1 MLRLK
6 NIKKNAAPFSNARTL
21 FDTGSSFLR
30 NNAPVKEAELKLAA
44 HVACHSSTYT
54 VDHLGSVVEEISKK
68 GISLHRTKCT
78 ALINSV
84 IGPVVHEDLLEDVG
98 NGPYSL
104 IVDESTDVTTKK
116 QLCIVIRYY
125 SKKLSRIIS
134 TFAGMIN
141 IVAGD
146 SLTIANALFKF
157 LDENKLSILNCIGLA
172 TDGCNT
178 MCGQHNS
185 VLRKFH
191 DRNPHIVYIKCVC
204 HSLQLSASKA
214 VSVLPRN
221 VEYMV
226 SQTYSWFSNAT
237 QRLQKYSELY
247 KTINVGES
255 PLKILQLSD
264 TRWLAISEC
273 INRILSQYVELKLHF
288 HLTKDSE
295 RSYAA
300 ELLYQ
305 MYSDNINLIYLKFLQ
320 PIVSELNRLNKI
332 FQLDKPDPAKLLTE
346 LLTFYRSLLERIGL
360 PKTFQSWQDIM
371 EFNLSDE
378 NLLPLDAVDFG
389 VQFRLALFEA
399 NGISDLAEQ
408 DMKRRC
414 RDYMLELSKE
424 IRKRLPDNIKQLEAL
439 KFLSPS
445 HTLSSSKPR
454 IDDLPFFHL
463 FKGDVGKAEQQ
474 WRVIHTLEWNNAED
488 GKTEDFWVEVSAY
501 TDTAGDRNFEDLGNF
516 ALSLLAL
523 PFSNAAVE
531 RSFSQ
536 MSLIKNKLR
545 NRLEQNSLLNIMR
558 IRAYMQRRNI
568 CCHEFKPSPRM
579 LSLFTAEIYS
589 APPEKGGKR
598 ASMSKI
604 KQP

>member
-1 MLRLK
+1 M
-6 NIKKNAAPFSNARTL
+6 
-21 FDTGSSFLR
+21 
-30 NNAPVKEAELKLAA
+30 
-44 HVACHSSTYT
+44 
-54 VDHLGSVVEEISKK
+54 
-68 GISLHRTKCT
+68 
-78 ALINSV
+78 
-84 IGPVVHEDLLEDVG
+84 
-98 NGPYSL
+98 
-104 IVDESTDVTTKK
+104 
-116 QLCIVIRYY
+116 
-125 SKKLSRIIS
+125 
-134 TFAGMIN
+134 
-141 IVAGD
+141 
-146 SLTIANALFKF
+146 
-157 LDENKLSILNCIGLA
+157 
-172 TDGCNT
+172 
-178 MCGQHNS
+178 
-185 VLRKFH
+185 
-191 DRNPHIVYIKCVC
+191 
-204 HSLQLSASKA
+204 
-214 VSVLPRN
+214 
-221 VEYMV
+221 
-226 SQTYSWFSNAT
+226 
-237 QRLQKYSELY
+237 
-247 KTINVGES
+247 
-255 PLKILQLSD
+255 
-264 TRWLAISEC
+264 
-273 INRILSQYVELKLHF
+273 HF

-589 APPEKGGKR
+589 APPEKGGEE
-598 ASMSKI
+598 SI
-604 KQP
+604 NV